1 MNFRAGKERCLH
13 CTHFLR
19 WNVVYQNKWRFKT
32 SISCRSVLIHMYL
45 HSNWLYNQS
54 EQTAVWPSLWQLTL
68 KADVLRKKWQ
78 VNMKRY
84 SDLGSEENKDGI
96 QKKKEYEG
104 EVQEKRGPQDTGY
117 VLVLSLHCNS
127 SKPQK
132 RTREQAFVLTYILR
146 TSSFSPRRETQAQKL
161 DKKWLF
167 YNI

>member
-84 SDLGSEENKDGI
+84 SDLGSEENKRWDTEKKGI
-96 QKKKEYEG
+96 WGGGTGEEGASRYWVCLWCWAYTVIPQSLKENE
-104 EVQEKRGPQDTGY
+104 
-117 VLVLSLHCNS
+117 
-127 SKPQK
+127 
-132 RTREQAFVLTYILR
+132 R
-146 TSSFSPRRETQAQKL
+146 TSVLFWPTFSEQQLQSTRETQAQKL